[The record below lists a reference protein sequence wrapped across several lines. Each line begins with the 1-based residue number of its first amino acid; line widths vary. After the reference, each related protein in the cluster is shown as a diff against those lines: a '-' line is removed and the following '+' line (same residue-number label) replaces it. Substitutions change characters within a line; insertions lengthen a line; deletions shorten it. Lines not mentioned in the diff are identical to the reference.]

1 MWNWNSR
8 VLGREVR
15 QRRSSNVSLSGSEFH
30 YQAFEPKF
38 LLAQLLGEIW
48 SGTDLNAIPRPH
60 FEPLIPLK
68 DVGVFQLNSQP
79 LREALR
85 QAPLEFEPGYQEQ
98 KIIISVPRPDA
109 TLAQFKVVESPIM
122 ESELAAE
129 FPDFKTYRGVGI
141 DNPADTI
148 RFDWTLHGFR
158 AQILSP
164 NGNYYIDPYFKGQTE
179 LYSSYFRSSVAREDL
194 AENRKIF
201 GCGCGCGSCPTCGN
215 PSSILERMN
224 EGDGFQPLSTFGNQ
238 LRTFR
243 LANAA
248 TGEYT
253 QFWGGTVAQGQAA
266 IVTAINRVTGI
277 YEKDLAIRL
286 VLVNNNSNLVFTDPN
301 TDPYSNNN
309 VSSMLSQN
317 QSTVDSIIGNANYDV
332 GHVFGTGPGGVAVF
346 GSVGVT
352 GQKARGVSGLP
363 NPSGDP
369 FHVDYVAHEIGHQ
382 FRASHTFN
390 GTGGSCSGNRTA
402 TSAFEPGSGTTI
414 MAYAGICG
422 ADNVQFNSDPF
433 FHSHSIDQI
442 RAFITTGTAANVG
455 TTTNTGNNIPT
466 VSTPGNFVIPART
479 PFELTATGSDADGNQ
494 TLTYSW
500 EQRNLGPA
508 VSLAA
513 ADNGSSP
520 IFRSYTPTTNP
531 TRVFPRLQ
539 NLVNNS
545 VPAGEKLPTTNWSSM
560 NFRVVVR
567 DNASGG
573 GGVNFANV
581 ALQVVDTGVGFRVT
595 SQNSATTWQG
605 NSTQTIT
612 WNVAGTN
619 GSGINASQVDIW
631 LSTDGGFNYTTQLA
645 QAVPNN
651 GSVMVTVPNLS
662 TNQARIKVKAT
673 GNVFFD
679 INDVNIT
686 INAVTSV
693 LGGFVYYRGSSF
705 ASGGVAAAIDTSKD
719 VALET
724 STPQTLSYANL
735 INTTR
740 GINGLVFE
748 MQNLQA
754 NSLAPSDFQF
764 QVSPLGAFNEAA
776 NPASGWA
783 SAPNP
788 LSISVSSGPVR
799 QVVLQ
804 WTDAAISNRWL
815 RVTIRANANTG
826 LQQPQS
832 YYIGH
837 LLGETTGLDGD
848 GVYRVTVADAVQ
860 ISGSVSPVGVAVTN
874 RLDLNKDG
882 FVTVAD
888 IVASTGQIGTARLT
902 NITIGSGSSRP
913 SMLFGPSNG
922 GDPDAGRIFTS
933 RAAWGAERVLPNQT
947 FVKPLYS
954 ASTDRD
960 QKMAM
965 STEEEWVLTGSSP
978 IPRLSDAFEGGKE
991 REFQPLL
998 PALSDKTAKEVAAR
1012 KVAAKGVD
1020 DPVSVRTDQVF
1031 SSPRFIEEL
1040 VILQI

>member
-1 MWNWNSR
+1 MKNWNCR
-8 VLGREVR
+8 GLGRAIR
-15 QRRSSNVSLSGSEFH
+15 QRRSSSGSLSGSEFQ

-38 LLAQLLGEIW
+38 LLAQWLGEIW
-48 SGTDLNAIPRPH
+48 NTAELNEIPRPQ

-68 DVGVFQLNSQP
+68 DFGLFQLNSQP
-79 LREALR
+79 LKEALAN
-85 QAPLEFEPGYQEQ
+85 APLEFQSGYPDQ
-98 KIIISVPRPDA
+98 KGDQKVVISVPRPDA
-109 TLAQFKVVESPIM
+109 TLARFRVVESPIM
-122 ESELAAE
+122 EPGLAAE

-158 AQILSP
+158 AQVLSP
-164 NGNYYIDPYFKGQTE
+164 DGNYYIDPYFKGQTE

-194 AENRKIF
+194 AGNKNIS
-201 GCGCGCGSCPTCGN
+201 GCGCGCGSCPSC
-215 PSSILERMN
+215 SSESPLVEKMSQ
-224 EGDGFQPLSTFGNQ
+224 GDGFQPLSTFGSQ

-253 QFWGGTVAQGQAA
+253 QFWGGSVAQGQAA

-286 VLVNNNSNLVFTDPN
+286 ILVNNNSNLVFTNPGS
-301 TDPYSNNN
+301 DPYSNTNA
-309 VSSMLSQN
+309 SSMLSQN

-332 GHVFGTGPGGVAVF
+332 GHVFGTGSGGVAVF

-390 GTGGSCSGNRTA
+390 GTNGSCAGNRSSG
-402 TSAFEPGSGTTI
+402 SAFEPGSGTTI

-422 ADNVQFNSDPF
+422 ADNVQNNSDPF

-442 RAFITTGTAANVG
+442 RAFITTGGAANVG

-466 VSTPGNFVIPART
+466 VSTPGNFVIPAGT
-479 PFELTATGSDADGNQ
+479 PFELIASGSDPDGNQ

-508 VSLAA
+508 VSLAT

-539 NLVNNS
+539 NLVNNT
-545 VPAGEKLPTTNWSSM
+545 VPTGEKLPTTNWSSM

-581 ALQVVDTGVGFRVT
+581 SLQVVNTGAGFRVT

-645 QAVPNN
+645 EAVPNN
-651 GSVMVTVPNLS
+651 GSFAVTVPNIS
-662 TNQARIKVKAT
+662 TNQARIKVKPT

-705 ASGGVAAAIDTSKD
+705 ASGGVAAAIDTSKV

-724 STPQTLSYANL
+724 STPQTLSYTNL

-754 NSLAPSDFQF
+754 TSLANSDFQF
-764 QVSPLGAFNEAA
+764 QVSPLGAFNEGA
-776 NPASGWA
+776 NPVSGWA

-788 LSISVSSGPVR
+788 LSISVSSGPLR

-804 WTDAAISNRWL
+804 WSDAAISNRWL

-826 LQQPQS
+826 LQQPQT

-837 LLGETTGLDGD
+837 LAGETTGLDGD

-860 ISGSVSPVGVAVTN
+860 ISGAVSPVGVAVTN
-874 RLDLNKDG
+874 VLDLNKDG
-882 FVTVAD
+882 FVTIAD

-902 NITIGSGSSRP
+902 NITVGSGSSRP
-913 SMLFGPSNG
+913 STWFGPDSG
-922 GDPDAGRIFTS
+922 GDPDADRIFAS
-933 RAAWGAERVLPNQT
+933 RAAWGDDPVIKAPALVEPLDPRRTARPGKVTQSAEQALSSAGVPPVRQLREPVGLP
-947 FVKPLYS
+947 
-954 ASTDRD
+954 
-960 QKMAM
+960 
-965 STEEEWVLTGSSP
+965 
-978 IPRLSDAFEGGKE
+978 GKLPG
-991 REFQPLL
+991 FQPLS
-998 PALSDKTAKEVAAR
+998 PRESQKPV
-1012 KVAAKGVD
+1012 KGAD
-1020 DPVSVRTDQVF
+1020 QRSVLGTDQVF
-1031 SSPRFIEEL
+1031 SSPRFVEEL
-1040 VILQI
+1040 SVL